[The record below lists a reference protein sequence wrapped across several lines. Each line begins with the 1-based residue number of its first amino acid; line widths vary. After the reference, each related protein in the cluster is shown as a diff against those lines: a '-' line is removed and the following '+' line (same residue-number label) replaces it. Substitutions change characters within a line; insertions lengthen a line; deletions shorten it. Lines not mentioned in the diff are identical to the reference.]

1 MGDNFFPPRRDFC
14 YLLVIFGLYV
24 FVIHGRQFSGNI
36 FFILKPL
43 NVKITFNT
51 CALYSLFFFF
61 YITVT
66 RMRTRI
72 LIIRQT
78 NI

>member
-36 FFILKPL
+36 FLFLNLKCENYFL
-43 NVKITFNT
+43 HLCSVF
-51 CALYSLFFFF
+51 LVFFF